1 MALFKVTKVRKVPAA
16 NQAHKHIV
24 ALVTDGGEVHTVQ
37 QVLESLARGDRW
49 STAVPGEPEAEI
61 MRIPTCT
68 KAWCIHGPYLT
79 STPGES
85 LASDLERLPLVE

>member
-1 MALFKVTKVRKVPAA
+1 MAIFKVTKVRKEPSA

-24 ALVTDGGEVHTVQ
+24 ALVTDGGEVFTTH
-37 QVLESLARGDRW
+37 QVLASLARGDTW
-49 STAVPGEPEAEI
+49 FTAVPDEPEAEI
-61 MRIPTCT
+61 LPAPTCT

>member
-1 MALFKVTKVRKVPAA
+1 MANFKVTKVRKAPAA

-24 ALVTDGGEVHTVQ
+24 GLVTDGGAEHTVQ
-37 QVLESLARGDRW
+37 QVLESLARGDSW
-49 STAVPGEPEAEI
+49 WTAVPGEPEAEI

-68 KAWCIHGPYLT
+68 KAWCMHGPYLT